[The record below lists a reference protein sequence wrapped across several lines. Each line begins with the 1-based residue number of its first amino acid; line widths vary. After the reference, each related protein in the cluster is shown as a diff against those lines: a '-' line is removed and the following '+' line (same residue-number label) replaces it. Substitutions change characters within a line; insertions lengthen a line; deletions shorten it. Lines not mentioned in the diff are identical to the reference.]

1 MSENENLMPVR
12 VLFVDDEENIL
23 GSLKRLMMDEEFE
36 VLTADSGEKALKVLD
51 NAEDVALIVSDQR
64 MPGMTGADFLAQA
77 RVIAPEALRIML
89 TGYADINATIDAIN
103 KGGAYRYISK
113 PWNDD
118 EFLHTIR
125 DGVQKYRLLRENT
138 RLTEIVNRQN
148 EELKEWNG
156 RLKSRVLEQTA
167 LIRTQNE
174 ELRTLN
180 EKLSANYNNAILA
193 FSGLLELR
201 EQGARNHSRYVQEL
215 SVSAAKAMELSNEEI
230 ETIRV
235 AALLHDIGEIGIPEH
250 ILKISVN
257 DMDSEELKVYR
268 QHPVRGQTAIDMVE
282 GLREAGVFI
291 RHHHEYF
298 DGNGFPDRLKGEKIP
313 LGARIIAMADF
324 IDTTI
329 NRIGGENAIELT
341 LDRVNG
347 QLGKALDPQLFSF
360 FKNLTKYFYFEKPRH
375 EMVEEE
381 FDPLDLHVGLML
393 SRDIRSGTG
402 VLLLSKGITLNTAR
416 IDSIKRFYKLDP
428 PDHGVYVLVE
438 R

>member
-1 MSENENLMPVR
+1 MGDNETLIQTK

-23 GSLKRLMMDEEFE
+23 GSLRRLMMDEEFE
-36 VLTADSGEKALKVLD
+36 VLTANSGEEALKVL
-51 NAEDVALIVSDQR
+51 NNVKDVGLIVSDQR
-64 MPGMTGADFLAQA
+64 MPGLAGADFLAQA

-125 DGVQKYRLLRENT
+125 DGVQKYRLLQENR

-167 LIRTQNE
+167 LIRKQNE

-180 EKLSANYNNAILA
+180 ENLSTNYNNAILA

-215 SVSAAKAMELSNEEI
+215 AVNAAKSMGLSGEEI
-230 ETIRV
+230 ETIKV

-250 ILKISVN
+250 ILRMSVN
-257 DMDSEELKVYR
+257 DMDDEDLKVYR
-268 QHPVRGQTAIDMVE
+268 QHPVRGQTAIDVVE
-282 GLREAGVFI
+282 GLRAAGILI
-291 RHHHEYF
+291 RHHHENF
-298 DGNGFPDRLKGEKIP
+298 DGRGFPDRLKGDDIP

-347 QLGKALDPQLFSF
+347 QLGKVLDPQLFSYF
-360 FKNLTKYFYFEKPRH
+360 NKLTKYFYFEKPRH

-416 IDSIKRFYKLDP
+416 INSIKRFYNLDP